1 MRHVKTII
9 IAGIFLF
16 NTGQIFPQQHPNSL
30 YLEVGGIG
38 GLYSLNYDRLFTP
51 NIGGRIGFSYF
62 SFSSDNFFFPSVT
75 MYMFPIALN
84 YFAGEGSSKFELGAG
99 VTIVTGTADWFGVKG
114 SGTAIAGIINIGYR
128 YQPPE
133 GGFLFRIGLTPI
145 VSSTGVHPW
154 GGLSI
159 GTAF

>member
-1 MRHVKTII
+1 MRYVKII
-9 IAGIFLF
+9 ITISIFLF
-16 NTGQIFPQQHPNSL
+16 NIGQIFPQQHPNSL
-30 YLEVGGIG
+30 YLEVGGSG
-38 GLYSLNYDRLFTP
+38 GLYSLNYDRMFTP

-75 MYMFPIALN
+75 MYMFPISLN
-84 YFAGEGSSKFELGAG
+84 YLAGEGSSKFELGAG

-114 SGTAIAGIINIGYR
+114 SGSAIAGIFNIGYR

-159 GTAF
+159 GMAF

>member
-1 MRHVKTII
+1 MRRVKTII
-9 IAGIFLF
+9 ILCIFLF
-16 NTGQIFPQQHPNSL
+16 NAGQLISQQHPNSI
-30 YLEVGGIG
+30 YLELMGSG
-38 GLYSLNYDRLFTP
+38 GLYSLNYDRMFTP

-62 SFSSDNFFFPSVT
+62 SFTSDNFFFPSVD
-75 MYMFPIALN
+75 MYMFPISLN
-84 YFAGEGSSKFELGAG
+84 YFAGEGNSKFEIGSG

-114 SGTAIAGIINIGYR
+114 SGSAIAGIFNIGYR
-128 YQPPE
+128 YQQSE

-145 VSSTGVHPW
+145 LSSTGIHPW